1 MAEESTG
8 PLETGA
14 DMDYAEH
21 EKTYEMFL
29 SLSKY
34 GTMAIIVILLGMA
47 IGFFTSAGFIFSSL
61 LTIILMIIGVM
72 LLK

>member
-8 PLETGA
+8 PVETGA

-21 EKTYEMFL
+21 EKTYEAFL
-29 SLSKY
+29 SFSKY
-34 GTMAIIVILLGMA
+34 GMMAIIAILLGMA

-61 LTIILMIIGVM
+61 LTIILIVIGVM
-72 LLK
+72 LLR

>member
-8 PLETGA
+8 PVETGA

-21 EKTYEMFL
+21 EKTYEAFL
-29 SLSKY
+29 SFSKY
-34 GTMAIIVILLGMA
+34 GTMAIIAILLGMA

-61 LTIILMIIGVM
+61 LTIILIVIGVM
-72 LLK
+72 LLR